1 MDHAIRYAGGDLMVM
16 NRMETEEQLENRFPN
31 YRSKEC
37 TEFEGLPAIV
47 LSHEHT
53 VEKYPCYAYGYQI
66 RDDIS
71 HTFHT
76 QLLIITPAESAKFDV
91 GGFVLVRINGYSNY
105 SERYDQ
111 DSVSVS
117 CELGTGETMDIESH
131 YYYEK
136 YGGQSHDSKTPLAP
150 LLDYMQKH
158 LGLIDLNEQ
167 CLLNFF
173 IFMNEGTSW
182 IRG

>member
-1 MDHAIRYAGGDLMVM
+1 MGYAIRYVRGDLVVM
-16 NRMETEEQLENRFPN
+16 NQMDTEKQLENRFPN

-37 TEFEGLPAIV
+37 TEFEGLSAIV

-53 VEKYPCYAYGYQI
+53 VQKYPCYAYGYQI
-66 RDDIS
+66 GDDIS

-76 QLLIITPAESAKFDV
+76 QLLIITLAESAKFDV

-111 DSVSVS
+111 DSVTVS

-167 CLLNFF
+167 RLSNWFYKMRKRF
-173 IFMNEGTSW
+173 SY
-182 IRG
+182 